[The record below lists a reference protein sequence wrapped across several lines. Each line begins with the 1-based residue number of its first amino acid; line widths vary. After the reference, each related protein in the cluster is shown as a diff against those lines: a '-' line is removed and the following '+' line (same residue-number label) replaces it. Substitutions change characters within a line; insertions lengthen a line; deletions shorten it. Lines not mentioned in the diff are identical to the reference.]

1 MGRGILKSLPPLKV
15 KSPSVWHDT
24 CLYYTEAKKSKK
36 MYKKEL
42 ADTLHSLLAH
52 NIVSFIYQKVNGE
65 IRHAFGTRNLDL
77 AGNYTGTTIPTPNGA
92 EQPNSYYDVEKMGW
106 RSYKPENL
114 ISIDGVIARTDTDF
128 AKKPTLPNEPPKET
142 KKPELP
148 KREIPVSKPMG
159 NGGVDIDKF
168 LGGIFGGFGL
178 ARPSKEEIR
187 KSMDDLDKDITIGN
201 PTGKR
206 FNDGKI
212 HTPVGGVPVPVDDFA
227 RLVAKYVVDEF
238 VSRIKG

>member
-1 MGRGILKSLPPLKV
+1 
-15 KSPSVWHDT
+15 
-24 CLYYTEAKKSKK
+24 

-128 AKKPTLPNEPPKET
+128 AKKPTLPNEPPKGT

-159 NGGVDIDKF
+159 NGGADINKI
-168 LGGIFGGFGL
+168 LGGIFGGLGM
-178 ARPSKEEIR
+178 PMGEIR
-187 KSMDDLDKDITIGN
+187 KAMDDLDKDIVIGAPAHSPEIGT
-201 PTGKR
+201 PTATENG
-206 FNDGKI
+206 I
-212 HTPVGGVPVPVDDFA
+212 EPPSVDYFA
-227 RLVAKYVVDEF
+227 RLVAHYVVEEL

>member
-1 MGRGILKSLPPLKV
+1 MNEI
-15 KSPSVWHDT
+15 
-24 CLYYTEAKKSKK
+24 AN
-36 MYKKEL
+36 
-42 ADTLHSLLAH
+42 TLHTLLAH
-52 NIVSFIYQKVNGE
+52 NIVYFTFRKVNGE
-65 IRHAFGTRNLDL
+65 IRHAVGTRNLDI
-77 AGNYTGTTIPTPNGA
+77 ARNHTGEYIPNPCCE
-92 EQPNSYYDVEKMGW
+92 EQPNSYYDVEKLGW

-114 ISIDGVIARTDTDF
+114 ISIDRVNDF
-128 AKKPTLPNEPPKET
+128 DYATSEPIQQT

-178 ARPSKEEIR
+178 ARPPKEEVR